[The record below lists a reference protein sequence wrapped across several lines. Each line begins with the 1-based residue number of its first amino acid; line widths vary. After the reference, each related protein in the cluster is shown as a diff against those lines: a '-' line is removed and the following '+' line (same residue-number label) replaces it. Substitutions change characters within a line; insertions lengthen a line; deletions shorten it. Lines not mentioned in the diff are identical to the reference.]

1 MITIVDYKVGNL
13 GSIQNMLRK
22 IGCPSLVTS
31 AAEDI
36 EKAEKIILPGV
47 GAFDSGIANLKK
59 YGLWDVLN
67 EQVLVKKRPILGIC
81 LGMQLICGGSEE
93 GQMTG
98 LNWIDASF
106 KKFRLDS
113 KLFKVPHMGWNYIE
127 AQRDS
132 KLLKDMYPKPKFY
145 FVHSFYAV
153 SKDNS
158 SLMKTEYGF
167 KFDSAVE
174 KDNILGVQ
182 FHPEKSHKFGMRL
195 LENFVKYY

>member
-22 IGCPSLVTS
+22 VGCPSSVTS
-31 AAEDI
+31 AVEDI

-47 GAFDSGIANLKK
+47 GAFDSGIENLKK
-59 YGLWDVLN
+59 YGLWEVLN
-67 EQVLVKKRPILGIC
+67 ERILVKKVPVLGIC
-81 LGMQLICGGSEE
+81 LGMQLICQGSEE
-93 GQMTG
+93 GQMEG
-98 LNWIDASF
+98 LGWIDASV
-106 KKFRLDS
+106 KKFCLDS
-113 KLFKVPHMGWNYIE
+113 ELFKIPHMGWNYIE
-127 AQRDS
+127 PQKES

-145 FVHSFYAV
+145 FVHSFYVAAE
-153 SKDNS
+153 DNS

-174 KDNILGVQ
+174 KSNILGVQ
-182 FHPEKSHKFGMRL
+182 FHPEKSHKFGMKL